1 MKKEKVVTDLNIF
14 TILIPRIYQTLQY
27 NIIYNKLML
36 YLYQFSH
43 TVVSHSLQSHGLQH
57 TRLPC
62 PSPTPRACTNS
73 VHRVSDI
80 IQLSHPLSFTSP
92 PASNLSQHQDLFQ

>member
-36 YLYQFSH
+36 
-43 TVVSHSLQSHGLQH
+43 
-57 TRLPC
+57 
-62 PSPTPRACTNS
+62 
-73 VHRVSDI
+73 
-80 IQLSHPLSFTSP
+80 FTLKK
-92 PASNLSQHQDLFQ
+92 NTIGMYMYIT